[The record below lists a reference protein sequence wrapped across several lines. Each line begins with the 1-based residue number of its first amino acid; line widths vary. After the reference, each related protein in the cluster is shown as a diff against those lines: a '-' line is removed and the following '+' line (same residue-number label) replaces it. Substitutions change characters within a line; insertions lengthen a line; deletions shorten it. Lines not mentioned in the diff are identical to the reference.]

1 MTFWVIIGIR
11 NRRFFLRRFCLG
23 LSLFSCLFFVACGKV
38 VQDVSKTE
46 APVFFDLKYQA
57 SIVPTAS
64 ITSVYAQVFGL
75 DAKAK
80 STELSWGRASIAFD
94 SVVPT
99 SGKTVT
105 PVRVYRSVSYRKDGV
120 KLAGASEHTWTK
132 LSVDTKGHLWQGDS
146 TKIRYGYPYYVV
158 SVFVDPA
165 LYSLKIL
172 DAKTVSQNRLIQ
184 IDKISA
190 YDTFLATLFLV
201 SIKQDSA
208 VIGKQDLMA
217 QLARTFPK
225 SFFDT
230 LVYVPPRNRAES
242 FNPVSPI
249 FEFSGPMETSLLM
262 IFQMA
267 QSDPKEAIRYVTDF
281 KASWLSKESKKQLL
295 VALKQ

>member
-1 MTFWVIIGIR
+1 MNYFS
-11 NRRFFLRRFCLG
+11 LG
-23 LSLFSCLFFVACGKV
+23 LLLSACLFFVGCGKV
-38 VQDVSKTE
+38 VQDVSKTDE
-46 APVFFDLKYQA
+46 SVFFDLKYQV
-57 SIVPTAS
+57 SIVPTSS

-80 STELSWGRASIAFD
+80 RAELSWGHASISVD
-94 SVVPT
+94 SVAPT
-99 SGKTVT
+99 SGKTVK

-184 IDKISA
+184 VDKISA

-201 SIKQDSA
+201 AIKQDSA
-208 VIGKQDLMA
+208 AIGKQDLMA
-217 QLARTFPK
+217 KLARTFPK
-225 SFFDT
+225 SFFDA
-230 LVYVPPRNRAES
+230 LVYVRPRNQAEG
-242 FNPVSPI
+242 FNPSSPI
-249 FEFSGPMETSLLM
+249 FEFSGPLEMGLIT
-262 IFQMA
+262 IFQTA
-267 QSDPKEAIRYVTDF
+267 ESDPKEAIRYVTDF
-281 KASWLSKESKKQLL
+281 NASWLSKESKKQLL
-295 VALKQ
+295 AALKR

>member
-11 NRRFFLRRFCLG
+11 NRMFFLRRFCLG
-23 LSLFSCLFFVACGKV
+23 MSLFACLFFVACGKV

-46 APVFFDLKYQA
+46 APVFFDLKYQV

-64 ITSVYAQVFGL
+64 IASVYAQVFGL
-75 DAKAK
+75 DVKAK
-80 STELSWGRASIAFD
+80 GTELSWGRASIAFD

-120 KLAGASEHTWTK
+120 KLAGVSEHTWTK

-165 LYSLKIL
+165 LYNLKIL
-172 DAKTVSQNRLIQ
+172 DAKTVSQNRLMQ
-184 IDKISA
+184 VDKISA
-190 YDTFLATLFLV
+190 YDTFLATLFLM
-201 SIKQDSA
+201 SIKQDTDTIA
-208 VIGKQDLMA
+208 NPDMMT

-230 LVYVPPRNRAES
+230 LVYVRPRNQAES
-242 FNPVSPI
+242 FNPNAPV
-249 FEFSGPMETSLLM
+249 FEFSGSLETSLIT

-267 QSDPKEAIRYVTDF
+267 QSDPKEAIRYVTDL
-281 KASWLSKESKKQLL
+281 KAVWLSKESKKQLL
-295 VALKQ
+295 VALKR

>member
-1 MTFWVIIGIR
+1 MRYFS
-11 NRRFFLRRFCLG
+11 FFL
-23 LSLFSCLFFVACGKV
+23 LFSCLFFVGCGKV

-46 APVFFDLKYQA
+46 ESVFFDLKYQV
-57 SIVPTAS
+57 SIVPTSS

-80 STELSWGRASIAFD
+80 RTELSWGRAAISFD

-132 LSVDTKGHLWQGDS
+132 LSVGTKGHLWQGDS
-146 TKIRYGYPYYVV
+146 VKIRYGYSYYVV

-184 IDKISA
+184 VDKISD
-190 YDTFLATLFLV
+190 YDTFLATLFLMF
-201 SIKQDSA
+201 IKQDSE
-208 VIGKQDLMA
+208 VIEKQDVMT

-225 SFFDT
+225 SFFDA
-230 LVYVPPRNRAES
+230 LVYVRPRNQAES
-242 FNPVSPI
+242 FNSSSPI
-249 FEFSGPMETSLLM
+249 FEFSGSLETSLLT
-262 IFQMA
+262 IFQMV
-267 QSDPKEAIRYVTDF
+267 QSDPKEAVRYTTDL
-281 KASWLSKESKKQLL
+281 KAVWLSKESKKQLL
-295 VALKQ
+295 VALKRWISFPF